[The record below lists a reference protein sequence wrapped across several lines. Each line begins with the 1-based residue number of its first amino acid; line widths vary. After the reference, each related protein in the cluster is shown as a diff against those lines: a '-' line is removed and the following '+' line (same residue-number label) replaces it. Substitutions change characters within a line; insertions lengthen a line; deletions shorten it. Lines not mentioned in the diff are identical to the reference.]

1 MSSKTLFKL
10 IRSTV
15 IVAVFSGLFAYIYI
29 IPTLGTY
36 LVNQYPDYAHL
47 YYPWLIFLWIA
58 ALPYLAVLVLMWR
71 VSGFIGQDK
80 VFTTGTAKIAKVGS
94 ILFFGNAGFFLLGNV
109 VFLVLNMNH
118 PIVLL
123 LSFFICMFNVTLA
136 VFAAVVARYITKA
149 ATLQEEADNTI

>member
-1 MSSKTLFKL
+1 
-10 IRSTV
+10 V
-15 IVAVFSGLFAYIYI
+15 
-29 IPTLGTY
+29 
-36 LVNQYPDYAHL
+36 
-47 YYPWLIFLWIA
+47 
-58 ALPYLAVLVLMWR
+58 LPYLAVLVLMWR